1 MAEKAGNK
9 LKKYLEENNMTYL
22 EFSRKLGVTR
32 STIWYICENNRKTK
46 NTVALKIEA
55 YTGGLIAA
63 RELCPN
69 LD

>member
-1 MAEKAGNK
+1 MIESAGNK
-9 LKKYLEENNMTYL
+9 LKKYLKETNMTYL
-22 EFSRKLGVTR
+22 EFSRKLGVDR
-32 STIWYICENNRKTK
+32 STIWYICEKNRKTK